1 LSRKHIVCPDLQI
14 TINAVNFAAIVQRK
28 RICMKNILNFKIDF
42 EDIQKP
48 VVLSEGGRG
57 SPSPIHPIVKAAA
70 TSEA

>member
-1 LSRKHIVCPDLQI
+1 LSRKHIGCPDLQI
-14 TINAVNFAAIVQRK
+14 TLNAANFAAIAQRR
-28 RICMKNILNFKIDF
+28 RICMKNILNFKIDY

-70 TSEA
+70 TFEA